1 MLQGGTEDNVAD
13 DEDGQCSPGKSKQE
27 KITFPEATATKPVLK
42 PPIKS
47 TKVNF
52 DDLKHKNSWD
62 IVEACSIKLT
72 GSAPMQDF
80 IMNLQVLLK
89 NGQLVDKMF
98 AFYPIDLDGTDKK
111 IWGLRHPDYH
121 DYYP

>member
-47 TKVNF
+47 AKMNF
-52 DDLKHKNSWD
+52 DDLKHKNLWF

-98 AFYPIDLDGTDKK
+98 AFCPIDLDGTDKK
-111 IWGLRHPDYH
+111 I
-121 DYYP
+121 